1 MLPAHHTS
9 RLFFRCHSVSLRT
22 SRVGYLPGYY
32 SCVALFLPDCN
43 CTCYTIDSYQLFL
56 SIFHTIVSSR
66 LFLCIF
72 YTIVSSGRSCAF
84 SILLFL
90 PVAPVHFLSHRH
102 DPHRILCLHHMIRA
116 SFAAAR
122 HRHLY
127 HIKST
132 LCRFA
137 MSANVSISACV
148 SNVTAVRTMRAF
160 GFFA

>member
-1 MLPAHHTS
+1 MSGETSDRYNPDRIYTPVPLYSVFLMLPAHHTS

-72 YTIVSSGRSCAF
+72 YTIVSSGRFCTF
-84 SILLFL
+84 SIPSSRSTPDFVL
-90 PVAPVHFLSHRH
+90 
-102 DPHRILCLHHMIRA
+102 A
-116 SFAAAR
+116 SYDTGQLRGCASPPSVP
-122 HRHLY
+122 Y
-127 HIKST
+127 
-132 LCRFA
+132 
-137 MSANVSISACV
+137 
-148 SNVTAVRTMRAF
+148 
-160 GFFA
+160 